1 MRLEK
6 ERERHVEAD
15 NESDWS
21 LTSAAEYKW
30 DDYCYILTK
39 EEQKQ
44 VKEEEQR
51 EREATVKRIK
61 EEQKEKRLIKR
72 EELKR
77 AIAKPIDPL
86 PERELCQYEKI
97 REDIIRER
105 QEAMANCGFFED
117 LNQTKEAI
125 GFQSNK
131 GQKKESEKLKSEREQ
146 SFEQL
151 IVIKADK

>member
-1 MRLEK
+1 MEK

-21 LTSAAEYKW
+21 LTSAAEYEW
-30 DDYCYILTK
+30 EDYCYILTK
-39 EEQKQ
+39 EEREQAKQ
-44 VKEEEQR
+44 EEQR

-61 EEQKEKRLIKR
+61 EEQKEKRLVKR

-105 QEAMANCGFFED
+105 QEAMAKFGFFED

-125 GFQSNK
+125 GF
-131 GQKKESEKLKSEREQ
+131 QKKESEKLKSEREQ

-151 IVIKADK
+151 IVSKADK